1 MEAGRRE
8 ETGKLEE
15 ESGSRRS
22 MLMVRQFVVVMLWGR
37 WREIGFGGGLKVVR
51 LTDLVRGEGRI
62 SGTGEMYWSW
72 FVSLVCKVTDMDLRK
87 DLLGCLRPFGSPYG
101 PLPLWEV

>member
-8 ETGKLEE
+8 ETGKLEG

-22 MLMVRQFVVVMLWGR
+22 MLMVRQFVVVMLWGS
-37 WREIGFGGGLKVVR
+37 WREAEEGGVVE
-51 LTDLVRGEGRI
+51 LTHLVGGEGEML
-62 SGTGEMYWSW
+62 GTGEMYWSW
-72 FVSLVCKVTDMDLRK
+72 FVSLVCKVIDMDLRR
-87 DLLGCLRPFGSPYG
+87 DLLGCPWPFGSPYG